1 MNSAFA
7 PDKLRTR
14 LGLKYDTYTLPV
26 NTLTPANIV
35 MFSVPVSAT
44 KGLELTNMTDQNRLP
59 AGEAMKVMAI
69 RAVTIGMHLD
79 DVLNLQRR
87 YCMRFKIGSKYFLE
101 APIEAFPGGAGVAGA
116 ASISTTVTATTSTV
130 FNWNNGIADP
140 RAVYGLGQEYPLDL
154 PSQAFFNIELTG
166 TPFTTVNAGGTGIFL
181 RVYLDGL
188 LYEPLQ

>member
-7 PDKLRTR
+7 PDQLRTR
-14 LGLKYDTYTLPV
+14 LGLKYDTYSLAV
-26 NTLTPANIV
+26 NTATPANIV
-35 MFSVPVSAT
+35 MFSNPVSAS

-69 RAVTIGMHLD
+69 RAVCIGMHLD
-79 DVLNLQRR
+79 DVINLQKR
-87 YCMRFKIGSKYFLE
+87 YCLRFKIGTKYFLE

-116 ASISTTVTATTSTV
+116 VATTATTTTL
-130 FNWNNGIADP
+130 FNWNNGVADP

-154 PSQAFFNIELTG
+154 PSQAFFSVELTG
-166 TPFTTVNAGGTGIFL
+166 TSFTTVNAGGTGVFL